1 MPPWLPRAVF
11 VTLLAI
17 AGFLAAAWILGRLR
31 DLLVLLVVSLFLALA
46 IEPAVNMLARRGMR
60 RGAATGLV
68 FLGLLLAVVGFSAAL
83 GSLMVNQV
91 VDLASSVPDY
101 VEGTI
106 QWANSTFGLD
116 LSFDDIQ
123 RRITGSGLEGYLER
137 AASNAVGLGTSLIGS
152 IFSIFSIALFTF
164 YLSAQDPRSAVTSP
178 RCSRRRSEERSSGR
192 GRSPSPRPAATS
204 THGP

>member
-1 MPPWLPRAVF
+1 MLPRAVF

-137 AASNAVGLGTSLIGS
+137 AASNAVGLGIAYRVDLLHLQHRPVHVLPVRAGPAFRRHVTSLFPPAKQG
-152 IFSIFSIALFTF
+152 
-164 YLSAQDPRSAVTSP
+164 
-178 RCSRRRSEERSSGR
+178 RSSGR